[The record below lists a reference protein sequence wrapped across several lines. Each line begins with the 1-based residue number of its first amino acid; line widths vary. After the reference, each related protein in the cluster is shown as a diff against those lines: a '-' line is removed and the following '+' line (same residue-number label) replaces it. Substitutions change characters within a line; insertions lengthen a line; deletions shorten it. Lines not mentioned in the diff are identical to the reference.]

1 MSEQAP
7 RSGVEAL
14 QSAWIARLKA
24 DDAIRALV
32 GARVFDQ
39 VPGDKDRPK
48 APYIYPGPVSRRRYE
63 GGGCVDAKTVTFRV
77 FVVSTDFG
85 RYEAWAV
92 IEAIAGALNNK
103 ELAVVAPWSTAGDT
117 VKAIQD
123 GDVVQPL
130 DPKSAFADFSI
141 TLIRTGA

>member
-1 MSEQAP
+1 MSEAAP

-14 QSAWIARLKA
+14 QAAWIARLKA
-24 DDAIRALV
+24 NDAVRALV
-32 GARVFDQ
+32 GNRVFDE

-48 APYIYPGPVSRRRYE
+48 PPYIYPGPVSRRRYE
-63 GGGCVDAKTVTFRV
+63 GGGCVDARTVTFRI
-77 FVVSTDFG
+77 FVVSTEFG

-92 IEAIAGALNNK
+92 IDAISAALNNR
-103 ELAVVAPWSTAGDT
+103 ELAVAAPWSTAGDT

-130 DPKSAFADFSI
+130 DPKSAFADFSV